1 MKIPTIAVLAF
12 AIFAASC
19 ATPPLK
25 LYSGPKQPDDQIAI
39 LKWGGFRMNSFPN
52 TIDGKEIEGT
62 SLNVNAQARLLP
74 GKHTIVYS
82 RYFRKLG
89 RRCGTATI
97 DLKAGHVYRLKAA
110 RSMLWHFYSRATV
123 WIEDEATGEVLHGSR
138 TPHAGGGYC

>member
-82 RYFRKLG
+82 RYFRKIG
-89 RRCGTATI
+89 WRRGIAI
-97 DLKAGHVYRLKAA
+97 IVLKAGHVYRLEAA
-110 RSMLWHFYSRATV
+110 SSLPLFSRYRATI
-123 WIEDEATGEVLHGSR
+123 WIEDEATGEVLDGSK
-138 TPHAGGGYC
+138 TPH